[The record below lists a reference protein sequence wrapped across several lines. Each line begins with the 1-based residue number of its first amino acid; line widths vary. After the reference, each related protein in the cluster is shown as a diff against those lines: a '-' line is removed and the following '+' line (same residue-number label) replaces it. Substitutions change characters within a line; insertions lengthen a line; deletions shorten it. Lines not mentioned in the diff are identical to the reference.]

1 MIILGIETSCD
12 ETAASLVRGTGSKVK
27 VLSNVVSSQIEIHK
41 KYGGVVPEVAAR
53 EHVLNILPVVNEALK
68 KAGIKSPL
76 PPLLKGVNKVD
87 AIAVT
92 TGPGLITSL
101 LVGVETAKTLAYA
114 WGVPVIAVNHIEG
127 HIYANWLE
135 PICNVKCKMSNVKNK
150 IKFPALVLTVSGGHT
165 MLILMT
171 GHGKY
176 KLLGETRDDA
186 AGEAFDKAAQLLN
199 LGYPGGPA
207 VAACASKL
215 KIESEKLKIK
225 LPRPMLNSGDFDFSF
240 SGLKTALLYEI
251 QKDKNYKKKISEYA
265 YEFQKAVAEVL
276 VHKTIKAALKY
287 NCKNIMLSG
296 GVAANIELRN
306 QLKEAVKNKLNGAK
320 LIIPE
325 FKYCT
330 DNAAMIATAGYF
342 SAKRKKF
349 TPWQK
354 LKADSNQELTN

>member
-1 MIILGIETSCD
+1 MNVLGIETSCD
-12 ETAASLVRGTGSKVK
+12 ETAASVVRGTGNKVK

-53 EHVLNILPVVNEALK
+53 EHVLNILPVVNEAIK

-76 PPLLKGVNKVD
+76 PPLLKGVNEID

-114 WGVPVIAVNHIEG
+114 WGVPAIAINHIEG
-127 HIYANWLE
+127 HIYANF
-135 PICNVKCKMSNVKNK
+135 IDNK
-150 IKFPALVLTVSGGHT
+150 PKFPALILTVSGGHT

-207 VAACASKL
+207 VAAEATKFKSKNNPPSPL
-215 KIESEKLKIK
+215 CQGGIN

-240 SGLKTALLYEI
+240 SGLKTALLYAI
-251 QKDKNYKKKISEYA
+251 QKDPGWKKKVPEYT

-354 LKADSNQELTN
+354 LKADSNQELK